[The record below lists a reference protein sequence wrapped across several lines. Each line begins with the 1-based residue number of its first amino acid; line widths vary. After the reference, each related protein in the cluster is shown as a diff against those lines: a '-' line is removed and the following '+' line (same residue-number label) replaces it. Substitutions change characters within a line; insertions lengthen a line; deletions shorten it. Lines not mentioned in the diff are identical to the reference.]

1 MHEEHECWQMHFE
14 EEGRHD
20 EAGKYYKKAWASR
33 EQIDGVHGFPLD
45 KDSIYTS
52 VMLNG
57 CLESRSKRSD

>member
-1 MHEEHECWQMHFE
+1 MHFE

-45 KDSIYTS
+45 KDSI
-52 VMLNG
+52 NG